1 MKDMISTIGRIERF
15 SSHSLRFGSKKVLER
30 LSALSESMK
39 KRAGN
44 MYYDSSFEDMYVS
57 LERTMEESKIIV
69 ADTMTVFAVDST
81 TNVIKEIL
89 YKTNGISADSPVWGL
104 LEAKEEIYALNAA
117 DISGRP
123 RWIPFRL
130 PLLVSR
136 AEIKHIPLVVDSN
149 VLKMPFLTVRITS
162 DLEEAIT
169 NPCTITVCKTN
180 IGGRVYSDRHKH

>member
-69 ADTMTVFAVDST
+69 ADTMTMFAVDST
-81 TNVIKEIL
+81 TNVIKETL
-89 YKTNGISADSPVWGL
+89 YKTNSISADSPVWGL

-117 DISGRP
+117 DILGRP

-130 PLLVSR
+130 SLLVSR
-136 AEIKHIPLVVDSN
+136 AKLKHIPLVVDGN
-149 VLKMPFLTVRITS
+149 QLELPFLTVRITS
-162 DLEEAIT
+162 DLDEASK
-169 NPCTITVCKTN
+169 NPIIIQLEQVNK
-180 IGGRVYSDRHKH
+180 GGRVYSDRHKH